1 VTELMPGLRIQGTVL
16 VVDVPTVLAAAAG
29 WPDDPAHH
37 RRLRAL
43 VERTARR
50 CGATSQVIDWTSRGP
65 AA

>member
-16 VVDVPTVLAAAAG
+16 VVDVPTVLAAAG
-29 WPDDPAHH
+29 WPDDRAHR

-43 VERTARR
+43 VEQEARR
-50 CGATSQVIDWTSRGP
+50 CGATSQVIDWTSRGS

>member
-16 VVDVPTVLAAAAG
+16 VVDASTVLAATG
-29 WPDDPAHH
+29 WPDDRAHR
-37 RRLRAL
+37 RRLRAV

-50 CGATSQVIDWTSRGP
+50 CGATSHVIDWTARGP